1 VCASDGTVFDILP
14 GIYTPAVFVHR
25 LNQFRLLANYVDLM
39 GKQKR
44 EERLE
49 AYHIRQAQ
57 ALAKREPPLQFVD
70 AGAVTKR
77 SIERGVKA
85 ILLSGE
91 EAAKWNPPADRSVET
106 TERVNVEP
114 RVDLASWKLLLEDTR
129 QNETIR
135 RRQVHEM
142 LAATGLV
149 KPNGVVKRLYKEV
162 LHADIDDPYLG
173 LGPMLFAG
181 YPFKDGEPHAR

>member
-1 VCASDGTVFDILP
+1 
-14 GIYTPAVFVHR
+14 
-25 LNQFRLLANYVDLM
+25 VDL
-39 GKQKR
+39 G
-44 EERLE
+44 
-49 AYHIRQAQ
+49 
-57 ALAKREPPLQFVD
+57 
-70 AGAVTKR
+70 
-77 SIERGVKA
+77 
-85 ILLSGE
+85 
-91 EAAKWNPPADRSVET
+91 
-106 TERVNVEP
+106 
-114 RVDLASWKLLLEDTR
+114 SWKRLLEDTR